1 MSPALMCA
9 FAAATAAMN
18 SRSVMLAAAC
28 ENAPGL
34 SGASR
39 PPRSAL
45 TTRARNACRSLSDA
59 GVQQRDA
66 PRQMIEHEQRFGC
79 DVHRLR
85 QTFELP
91 GVVGQP
97 LEEAHDVIAGRA
109 DEAAVE
115 RNAVDFRMQRRR
127 AAEHVAH
134 QRKPLGGVRGAFGRL
149 AVDGEP
155 VGVQLDGDA
164 ASQPDERVT
173 RQAFTALDAF
183 EQEARAERFE
193 LHVRR
198 YRGIE
203 IGGDVER

>member
-1 MSPALMCA
+1 
-9 FAAATAAMN
+9 MN

-28 ENAPGL
+28 ENAPGCVGRVEAAAQRL
-34 SGASR
+34 DDSR
-39 PPRSAL
+39 AQRLPFAL
-45 TTRARNACRSLSDA
+45 GA

-79 DVHRLR
+79 DVHGLG
-85 QTFELP
+85 QTFELR
-91 GVVGQP
+91 
-97 LEEAHDVIAGRA
+97 GRCRA
-109 DEAAVE
+109 TARRSA
-115 RNAVDFRMQRRR
+115 RRHSRSCRRGRRR
-127 AAEHVAH
+127 TGC
-134 QRKPLGGVRGAFGRL
+134 RRFP
-149 AVDGEP
+149 
-155 VGVQLDGDA
+155 DA
-164 ASQPDERVT
+164 ASARGRARRASARATRRRSRAVWPALPSMVSRSACSSTVTRLAQADERVA

>member
-18 SRSVMLAAAC
+18 SALGHARRSLRERSGLVGRFEAAAQ
-28 ENAPGL
+28 
-34 SGASR
+34 R
-39 PPRSAL
+39 FDDPRAQRLPFAL
-45 TTRARNACRSLSDA
+45 GA

-66 PRQMIEHEQRFGC
+66 PRQMIEDEQRFGC
-79 DVHRLR
+79 DIHRLG
-85 QTFELP
+85 QAFELP

-115 RNAVDFRMQRRR
+115 RDAVDFRMQRRR

-164 ASQPDERVT
+164 ASQSDKRVP

-183 EQEARAERFE
+183 EQEARAECFE